1 MQIKNYLIYICCG
14 LFTLLEITLLADSFI
29 NPETESFSNSVLK
42 ERLQHCNSI
51 LFFGGLGY
59 VYFSI
64 KNREKEYNTNKYKKY
79 FLMFFASLIFILN
92 SLFLILYPEEFRK
105 GSKLLKLIIGY
116 SGLIFFGLGLIAS
129 IALLLKKEKT

>member
-1 MQIKNYLIYICCG
+1 
-14 LFTLLEITLLADSFI
+14 
-29 NPETESFSNSVLK
+29 
-42 ERLQHCNSI
+42 
-51 LFFGGLGY
+51 
-59 VYFSI
+59 
-64 KNREKEYNTNKYKKY
+64 
-79 FLMFFASLIFILN
+79 MFFASLIFILN